1 MKADVNSIV
10 KHIVT
15 KTTWSKVVSGVEDNI
30 EEWDVEADLE
40 SQVCNFVD
48 LCRTHTRTN
57 TRQFEA
63 RIDFRPYFDSEL
75 RKLIKKKHKT
85 RGEEKRKLRKEIR
98 CLLRRK
104 KRKARTEFCSR
115 GLQDR
120 SGKMLWSTFR
130 KSRGQNR
137 KME

>member
-1 MKADVNSIV
+1 MNGKYQQLDYLWSSQKSRNNCIV
-10 KHIVT
+10 KQMVT

-40 SQVCNFVD
+40 SQVCSFLD
-48 LCRTHTRTN
+48 LCQTHTRMN

-63 RIDFRPYFDSEL
+63 RTDFRPYFDSEL

-85 RGEEKRKLRKEIR
+85 RGEEKRKLRKGIR

-104 KRKARTEFCSR
+104 KRKARTDFCSR
-115 GLQDR
+115 GL
-120 SGKMLWSTFR
+120 
-130 KSRGQNR
+130 
-137 KME
+137 